1 MTTTTVAYLRRST
14 SGQTSSI
21 ERQKEQIS
29 KYADHND
36 LQIDNFAIEEAL
48 SGTTPLAGRPVLL
61 STINKLKR
69 GDTLLALNVSRLARD
84 EVVFYEVLGLLA
96 KRGINLQFADGSNNA
111 NPMNK
116 LLTGIL
122 VLIASAERQAIADRT
137 RQSLALLRSQGR
149 ALGNPSRV
157 RYGYRAEYGY
167 LVEDPKEQKVIEQS
181 KRLRA
186 LGVSY
191 QKIAISL
198 TERGYMNRLGK
209 PFSKHTIRQ
218 IFVHIDRDRKC
229 A

>member
-1 MTTTTVAYLRRST
+1 MIMAYLRRST

-149 ALGNPSRV
+149 ALGNPSTI
-157 RYGYRAEYGY
+157 RYGYRNQDGFLMENP
-167 LVEDPKEQKVIEQS
+167 EEQKVIAEA
-181 KRLRA
+181 KRLRGFGA
-186 LGVSY
+186 SY
-191 QKIAISL
+191 REIAVL
-198 TERGYMNRLGK
+198 LNEMGLLNRNGN
-209 PFSKHTIRQ
+209 PFCKNLVRNF
-218 IFVHIDRDRKC
+218 FVHIDRDRKC